1 MRLDHIA
8 LRVKDRNKTVDFL
21 KKTLN
26 YNVGIEFPI
35 VFDDGTHAN
44 CFALV
49 PPERKKGSGFTTGQY
64 KGTYKWSMGGPA
76 GEYHTAPEIFV
87 SDGDEDSIV
96 GEWVKGR
103 NNVGGVHHLA
113 YQVEDIYGV
122 HKKWKDHGVKFL
134 SEEVIDCPEDDLRQI
149 FTKPIPEFGGII
161 IELIERGE
169 KGFCQASVKNLM
181 NSTKGQK

>member
-8 LRVKDRNKTVDFL
+8 LRVKDRHKTVEFIKESL
-21 KKTLN
+21 G
-26 YNVGIEFPI
+26 YSVGIEFPI
-35 VFDDGTHAN
+35 VFDDNTHAD

-49 PPERKKGSGFTTGQY
+49 PPERVKGSGFTTKEY
-64 KGTYKWSMGGPA
+64 KGTYKWSVGGPA

-87 SDGDEDSIV
+87 SDGDENSIV
-96 GEWVKGR
+96 GEWVKER
-103 NNVGGVHHLA
+103 NGIGGVHHLA
-113 YQVEDIYGV
+113 YQVENIHQLHKEWKERGV
-122 HKKWKDHGVKFL
+122 EFL
-134 SEEVIDCPEDDLRQI
+134 SEEVIDCPEDNLRQI

-169 KGFCQASVKNLM
+169 KGFCQSSVKNLM